1 MMLFRLF
8 VKNLVVSNNMYDL
21 DDYLRYCLL
30 LLIPTGSDRMYDAL
44 AEL

>member
-1 MMLFRLF
+1 MILFRFF
-8 VKNLVVSNNMYDL
+8 VKNLVISNTMYDL

-30 LLIPTGSDRMYDAL
+30 LLIPTGSDRMYDTL

>member
-21 DDYLRYCLL
+21 NDYLHYCLL
-30 LLIPTGSDRMYDAL
+30 LLIPTGSDRMHDTL

>member
-1 MMLFRLF
+1 MMFFRLF
-8 VKNLVVSNNMYDL
+8 VKNLVVRNNMYDL

-30 LLIPTGSDRMYDAL
+30 LLIPTGSDRMYNTL